1 MSQSDLLMEYFKKHP
16 KKDIPHPE
24 IVDWATE
31 EWKKRTGGVLRD
43 PDRAIRK
50 LHQSGILIKV
60 KKGIYRYDPDLV
72 QERSDLEDFD
82 QKTKDAI
89 FKRDNFTCLLCG
101 IGKREGA
108 ELHAD
113 HIKPKDWGGKATIEN
128 GQTLCSACNILK
140 KRYGINQTL
149 EKYSKKMLK
158 IARENNDKPMI
169 DLFNDIIK
177 VIEKHRNLK
186 ENIDEDEKQRNLS

>member
-1 MSQSDLLMEYFKKHP
+1 MSQSDLLMEYFKKHQ

-24 IVDWATE
+24 IVDWATA
-31 EWKKRTGGVLRD
+31 EWKKRHNEVFRD

-50 LHQSGILIKV
+50 LHQNGLLIKV
-60 KKGIYRYDPDLV
+60 KKGVYRYDSDLAN
-72 QERSDLEDFD
+72 RRDDLEDFD
-82 QKTKDAI
+82 QKTKEAI
-89 FKRDNFTCLLCG
+89 FKRDNYTCILCG
-101 IGKREGA
+101 KGKREGA

-140 KRYGINQTL
+140 KRYGVNQTL

-158 IARENNDKPMI
+158 IAKENNDKPMI
-169 DLFNDIIK
+169 NLFNDIMK
-177 VIEKHRNLK
+177 VLEKHKNLREDLTK
-186 ENIDEDEKQRNLS
+186 DESQTRL

>member
-1 MSQSDLLMEYFKKHP
+1 MSQSDLLMEYFKKHIN
-16 KKDIPHPE
+16 KDIPHPE

-31 EWKKRTGGVLRD
+31 EWRKKNKTVFRD

-60 KKGIYRYDPDLV
+60 KKGVYRYDPKFVKKRD
-72 QERSDLEDFD
+72 DLENFD
-82 QKTKDAI
+82 QKTKEAI
-89 FKRDNFTCLLCG
+89 FKRDNFTCVLCG

-113 HIKPKDWGGKATIEN
+113 HIKPKDWGGKATVEN

-140 KRYGINQTL
+140 KRYGVNQTL

-158 IARENNDKPMI
+158 IAKKHNDKQVVN
-169 DLFNDIIK
+169 LFEDILK
-177 VIEKHRNLK
+177 LIEKHKLK
-186 ENIDEDEKQRNLS
+186 DKIGKSDKQIKLS